1 MVAAGRDHPLTTVT
15 YERDGIPRPVMKV
28 KVSDPSQRSTVEM
41 MTKVDTGFD
50 GGLLIPL
57 DQYIQLRLQEFEEPS
72 GNFVGHSAQ
81 GITVSLRSS
90 RGVVSVEGTR
100 NECTIYSTPLLLRPL
115 LGREL
120 LNRWRV
126 TLDGPRSE
134 LTVH

>member
-1 MVAAGRDHPLTTVT
+1 MTTVA
-15 YERDGIPRPVMKV
+15 YESDGVPRPVMKAE
-28 KVSDPSQRSTVEM
+28 VSDPRQRASVEV
-41 MTKVDTGFD
+41 MTRVDTGLD

-57 DQYIQLRLQEFEEPS
+57 DQYVKLRLQEFEEPS
-72 GNFVGHSAQ
+72 SNFVARSAQ
-81 GITVSLRSS
+81 GITVTLRAS
-90 RGVVSVEGTR
+90 RGVVSVEGR
-100 NECTIYSTPLLLRPL
+100 RSECTVYSTPLLLRPL

>member
-1 MVAAGRDHPLTTVT
+1 MTTVT

-28 KVSDPSQRSTVEM
+28 KVSDPSQRSSVEL
-41 MTKVDTGFD
+41 MTRVDTGFD

-57 DQYIQLRLQEFEEPS
+57 DQYVRLRLQEFEEPTS
-72 GNFVGHSAQ
+72 NFVARSAQ
-81 GITVSLRSS
+81 GITVSLRAS
-90 RGVVSVEGTR
+90 RGVVSVEGR
-100 NECTIYSTPLLLRPL
+100 RSECTVYSTPLLLRPL

-126 TLDGPRSE
+126 TFDGPRSE